1 MCLGVFFLLRWH
13 MYSSEVWFDVNCLFV
28 SFFSFSFFLGLL
40 AGHAKNYTNPS
51 ISFFFWSSPSLNCN
65 YFIFDF
71 ILVCL
76 ILLVFFLSNL
86 VLILLIVFFCFQSFS
101 WFIYFS
107 SILSLSISFHW
118 NLMSSLVPIL
128 LIFIFNYFF
137 NWFVFS
143 NFISKHL
150 ISVGFYIKFSHNSFN
165 CYLFYTIFLLTF
177 FFSISSIDICLVKN
191 LTSLF
196 FQVCL

>member
-1 MCLGVFFLLRWH
+1 

-86 VLILLIVFFCFQSFS
+86 VLIFLIVFFFVFNH
-101 WFIYFS
+101 F
-107 SILSLSISFHW
+107 LDL
-118 NLMSSLVPIL
+118 
-128 LIFIFNYFF
+128 FIFLQFYPWTFL
-137 NWFVFS
+137 
-143 NFISKHL
+143 FIE
-150 ISVGFYIKFSHNSFN
+150 I
-165 CYLFYTIFLLTF
+165 
-177 FFSISSIDICLVKN
+177 
-191 LTSLF
+191 
-196 FQVCL
+196 

>member
-1 MCLGVFFLLRWH
+1 

-86 VLILLIVFFCFQSFS
+86 VLIFLIVFFLFS
-101 WFIYFS
+101 IIFLIYLF
-107 SILSLSISFHW
+107 
-118 NLMSSLVPIL
+118 
-128 LIFIFNYFF
+128 FF
-137 NWFVFS
+137 NFILEHFFS
-143 NFISKHL
+143 L
-150 ISVGFYIKFSHNSFN
+150 KFNVKFGANSFN
-165 CYLFYTIFLLTF
+165 CYF
-177 FFSISSIDICLVKN
+177 
-191 LTSLF
+191 
-196 FQVCL
+196 

>member
-1 MCLGVFFLLRWH
+1 MSFFFLLLLFSYRRIFGFVHIKNNKTKATNACPTCISDSTAFRWLTQLKLPLYYLMCLGVFFLLGWH

-86 VLILLIVFFCFQSFS
+86 VLIFLIVFFLFS
-101 WFIYFS
+101 IIFLIYLF
-107 SILSLSISFHW
+107 
-118 NLMSSLVPIL
+118 
-128 LIFIFNYFF
+128 FF
-137 NWFVFS
+137 NFILEHFFS
-143 NFISKHL
+143 L
-150 ISVGFYIKFSHNSFN
+150 KFNVKFGANSFN
-165 CYLFYTIFLLTF
+165 CYF
-177 FFSISSIDICLVKN
+177 
-191 LTSLF
+191 
-196 FQVCL
+196 